1 MGEGLPTEPI
11 SPRSETFGERWG
23 TMTQVHL
30 ENVTKV
36 FPIEGQILAGI
47 KDLGRALSGGP
58 KEPLGHEAGIKALD
72 EVNLL
77 IRHGETMGLI
87 GPTACGKTT
96 LLKVI
101 AGLIAPDQGVVY
113 FDGQDVTRM
122 PPRER
127 NIGMVF
133 QDYAL
138 YPHLTSLENLAF
150 PFVVQQR
157 EEEIPERVRVT
168 SQIMGLGFD
177 KLLGRMPRTLSV
189 GERQRVAVARCIIR
203 EPRVFLF
210 DEPLSNLDA
219 KLRVQTRVEIKKLLR
234 RFRITSIYTTHDQ
247 IEALAL
253 ADRLAVMNEGR
264 IEQVGTQGE
273 IYNWPVNVF
282 VAGFVG
288 TPAMNFFQG
297 RVEDGGLRFAD
308 FSLPFLPRLK
318 SRLLPDQEVILGI
331 RPEHIAIGA
340 EGPLRARVEEIQP
353 WVTARAQIIRTRLDG
368 STCVVRAGA
377 EVPVWVGDFVSLRFE
392 KERLHLFDAQ
402 TGVRFR

>member
-1 MGEGLPTEPI
+1 
-11 SPRSETFGERWG
+11 
-23 TMTQVHL
+23 MTQVRL

-36 FPIEGQILAGI
+36 FPVEGRILDDI
-47 KDLGRALSGGP
+47 KELGRALSG
-58 KEPLGHEAGIKALD
+58 KELPGDKAGIKALNK
-72 EVNLL
+72 VNLL
-77 IRHGETMGLI
+77 IRHGETLGLI

-101 AGLIAPDQGVVY
+101 AGLIAPDEGAVY
-113 FDGQDVTRM
+113 FDGQDVTKM

-133 QDYAL
+133 QNYAL

-168 SQIMGLGFD
+168 SKIMGLGFD
-177 KLLGRMPRTLSV
+177 KLLGRLPRTLSV

-219 KLRVQTRVEIKKLLR
+219 KLRAQTRVEIKRLLR
-234 RFRITSIYTTHDQ
+234 RFCITSIYATHDQ
-247 IEALAL
+247 SEALAL

-264 IEQVGTQGE
+264 IEQVGTQAE

-297 RVEDGGLRFAD
+297 RVEHEGLRFAD

-318 SRLLPDQEVILGI
+318 SRPQPGQDVILGI

-340 EGPLRARVEEIQP
+340 EVPLRARVEEIQP
-353 WVTARAQIIRTRLDG
+353 WVTARAQIIRVRLDE
-368 STCVVRAGA
+368 STCVVRAGE
-377 EVPVWVGDFVSLRFE
+377 EVPVRVGDLVRLCFDE
-392 KERLHLFDAQ
+392 ERLHLFDAQ
-402 TGVRFR
+402 SGKRLA

>member
-1 MGEGLPTEPI
+1 
-11 SPRSETFGERWG
+11 
-23 TMTQVHL
+23 MTQVRL

-36 FPIEGQILAGI
+36 FPLEGRELMGI
-47 KDLGRALSGGP
+47 RGFVGEG
-58 KEPLGHEAGIKALD
+58 AGIKALD
-72 EVNLL
+72 RVNLL
-77 IRHGETMGLI
+77 IRHGEIMGLI

-101 AGLIAPDQGVVY
+101 AGLIVPDEGAVY
-113 FDGQDVTRM
+113 FDGEDVTRM

-133 QDYAL
+133 QSFAL

-157 EEEIPERVRVT
+157 EEEIPERVRAT

-177 KLLGRMPRTLSV
+177 KLLGRLPRTLSV

-219 KLRVQTRVEIKKLLR
+219 KLRAQTRVEIKKLLR
-234 RFRITSIYTTHDQ
+234 RFRITSVYATHDQ
-247 IEALAL
+247 TEAIAL
-253 ADRLAVMNEGR
+253 SDRLAVMNEGR
-264 IEQVGTQGE
+264 IEQVGTYGE
-273 IYNWPVNVF
+273 IYNWPANVF

-288 TPAMNFFQG
+288 TPTMNFFRG
-297 RVEDGGLRFAD
+297 RVEDGGLRFPD
-308 FSLPFLPRLK
+308 FSLPFLPRLRT
-318 SRLLPDQEVILGI
+318 RLRPGREVILGI

-340 EGPLRARVEEIQP
+340 EGPLRGRVEKIELL
-353 WVTARAQIIRTRLDG
+353 VTQRAQIIRTRLNG
-368 STCVVRAGA
+368 GTCVVRAGA
-377 EVPVWVGDFVSLRFE
+377 EVPVWVGDFVSLRFDQ
-392 KERLHLFDAQ
+392 ERLHLFDAES
-402 TGVRFR
+402 GKRLV

>member
-1 MGEGLPTEPI
+1 
-11 SPRSETFGERWG
+11 
-23 TMTQVHL
+23 MTQVHL

-168 SQIMGLGFD
+168 SKIMGLGFD
-177 KLLGRMPRTLSV
+177 KLLGRLPRTLSV

-219 KLRVQTRVEIKKLLR
+219 KLRSQTRVEIKRLLR
-234 RFRITSIYTTHDQ
+234 RFRITSVYATHDQ
-247 IEALAL
+247 SEAIAL
-253 ADRLAVMNEGR
+253 SDRLAVMNEGR
-264 IEQVGTQGE
+264 IEQVGTQRE
-273 IYNWPVNVF
+273 IYNWPGNVF

-288 TPAMNFFQG
+288 TPTMNFFRG
-297 RVEDGGLRFAD
+297 RVEEGGLRFAD
-308 FSLPFLPRLK
+308 FRLPFLLRLK
-318 SRLLPDQEVILGI
+318 RRLHAGQEVILGI

-340 EGPLRARVEEIQP
+340 EEPLRARVEQIQP
-353 WVTARAQIIRTRLDG
+353 LVTQRAQIIYARLPPVPSNFGGLGG
-368 STCVVRAGA
+368 STFVVRAGA
-377 EVPVWVGDFVSLRFE
+377 EVLVSVGDSVSLRFDE
-392 KERLHLFDAQ
+392 ERSHLFDAQ
-402 TGVRFR
+402 TGKRLS

>member
-1 MGEGLPTEPI
+1 
-11 SPRSETFGERWG
+11 
-23 TMTQVHL
+23 MTQVRL

-36 FPIEGQILAGI
+36 FPIEGHLLDGI
-47 KDLGRALSGGP
+47 RELGRTFGG
-58 KEPLGHEAGIKALD
+58 KEPPGGKAGIKALD

-77 IRHGETMGLI
+77 IRHGETMSLI

-101 AGLIAPDQGVVY
+101 AGLIAPDEGAVY
-113 FDGQDVTRM
+113 FDGQDVTKM

-138 YPHLTSLENLAF
+138 YPHLTSLGNLSF

-168 SQIMGLGFD
+168 SKIMGLGFD
-177 KLLGRMPRTLSV
+177 SLLGRMPRTLSV

-234 RFRITSIYTTHDQ
+234 RFRITSVYATHDQ
-247 IEALAL
+247 TEALAL
-253 ADRLAVMNEGR
+253 SDRLAVMNEGR
-264 IEQVGTQGE
+264 IEQVGTHAE
-273 IYNWPVNVF
+273 LYNWPVNAF

-288 TPAMNFFQG
+288 TPAMNFFRG
-297 RVEDGGLRFAD
+297 RVEDEGLRFAD
-308 FSLPFLPRLK
+308 FSLPFLPHLKARLH
-318 SRLLPDQEVILGI
+318 PGQEVILGI

-340 EGPLRARVEEIQP
+340 EGHLRARVEQIQP
-353 WVTARAQIIRTRLDG
+353 LVTERAQIIYTRLPPVPPKIGGPGG
-368 STCVVRAGA
+368 STCVVRAGE
-377 EVPVWVGDFVSLRFE
+377 EVSVRIGDSVSLRFDQE
-392 KERLHLFDAQ
+392 WLHLFDAQ
-402 TGVRFR
+402 SGKRLS

>member
-1 MGEGLPTEPI
+1 
-11 SPRSETFGERWG
+11 
-23 TMTQVHL
+23 MTQVRL

-36 FPIEGQILAGI
+36 FPIEGSVLAGL
-47 KDLGRALSGGP
+47 KELLGDKA
-58 KEPLGHEAGIKALD
+58 EIKALD
-72 EVNLL
+72 KVNLL
-77 IRHGETMGLI
+77 IRHGETLGLI

-101 AGLIAPDQGVVY
+101 AGLIAPDEGAVY
-113 FDGQDVTRM
+113 FDGQDVTKM

-133 QDYAL
+133 QSYAL

-168 SQIMGLGFD
+168 SKIMGLGFD
-177 KLLGRMPRTLSV
+177 KLLGRMPRTLSM
-189 GERQRVAVARCIIR
+189 GERQRVAVGRCIIR

-219 KLRVQTRVEIKKLLR
+219 KLRAQTRVEIKKLLR
-234 RFRITSIYTTHDQ
+234 RFRITSVYATHDQ
-247 IEALAL
+247 SEAIAL
-253 ADRLAVMNEGR
+253 SDRLAVMNEGR
-264 IEQVGTQGE
+264 IEQVGTYGE
-273 IYNWPVNVF
+273 IYHWPVNVF

-288 TPAMNFFQG
+288 TPAMNFFHG

-308 FSLPFLPRLK
+308 FTLPFLPRLRT
-318 SRLLPDQEVILGI
+318 RLHPGQEVILGI

-340 EGPLRARVEEIQP
+340 EAPLRARVEQIQP
-353 WVTARAQIIRTRLDG
+353 LVTKRAQIVYTQLDG

-377 EVPVWVGDFVSLRFE
+377 EVLVSVGDFVSLRFDE
-392 KERLHLFDAQ
+392 ERLHLFNAR
-402 TGVRFR
+402 TEESLR

>member
-1 MGEGLPTEPI
+1 
-11 SPRSETFGERWG
+11 
-23 TMTQVHL
+23 MTQVRL
-30 ENVTKV
+30 ENVSKV
-36 FPIEGQILAGI
+36 FPMEGRILDGI
-47 KDLGRALSGGP
+47 KGLGQALSSGA
-58 KEPLGHEAGIKALD
+58 KEPLGDEAGIKALD

-77 IRHGETMGLI
+77 IRHSETLSLI

-101 AGLIAPDQGVVY
+101 AGLIAPDEGVVY
-113 FDGQDVTRM
+113 FDGQDVTKM
-122 PPRER
+122 PPGER

-133 QDYAL
+133 QSYAL

-150 PFVVQQR
+150 PFIVQQR

-168 SQIMGLGFD
+168 SKIMGIGFD
-177 KLLGRMPRTLSV
+177 KLLGRLPRTLSI

-234 RFRITSIYTTHDQ
+234 RFRITSVYTTHDQ
-247 IEALAL
+247 TEALAM

-264 IEQVGTQGE
+264 IEQVGTHGE
-273 IYNWPVNVF
+273 LYNWPANVF

-288 TPAMNFFQG
+288 TPAMNFFRG

-318 SRLLPDQEVILGI
+318 RRLPSGQEVILGI
-331 RPEHIAIGA
+331 RPEHISIGA
-340 EGPLRARVEEIQP
+340 EGPVRGTVEQIQP
-353 WVTARAQIIRTRLDG
+353 WVTARAQIIQARLDG

-377 EVPVWVGDFVSLRFE
+377 EVPVWVGDSVSLRFDE
-392 KERLHLFDAQ
+392 ERLHLFDAQ
-402 TGVRFR
+402 MGKRLS

>member
-1 MGEGLPTEPI
+1 
-11 SPRSETFGERWG
+11 
-23 TMTQVHL
+23 MTQVRL

-36 FPIEGQILAGI
+36 FPIEGQALASI
-47 KDLGRALSGGP
+47 REFGRALSGGP
-58 KEPLGHEAGIKALD
+58 KELLGGKAEIRALD
-72 EVNLL
+72 KVNLL

-101 AGLIAPDQGVVY
+101 AGLIALDEGAVY
-113 FDGQDVTRM
+113 FDGQDVTKM
-122 PPRER
+122 PPWER

-138 YPHLTSLENLAF
+138 YPHMTSLENLAF
-150 PFVVQQR
+150 PFVVRQM
-157 EEEIPERVRVT
+157 EEEIPERVRAT
-168 SQIMGLGFD
+168 FKIMGLGFD
-177 KLLGRMPRTLSV
+177 KLLGRLPRTLSD

-203 EPRVFLF
+203 EPRVLLF
-210 DEPLSNLDA
+210 EEPLSNLDA
-219 KLRVQTRVEIKKLLR
+219 KLRSQTRVEIKRLLR
-234 RFRITSIYTTHDQ
+234 RFRITSVYATHDQ
-247 IEALAL
+247 SEAIAL

-288 TPAMNFFQG
+288 TPAMNFFRG
-297 RVEDGGLRFAD
+297 RVENGGLRFAD

-318 SRLLPDQEVILGI
+318 RMLQPGQEVILGI

-340 EGPLRARVEEIQP
+340 EGPLPVRVEQMQP
-353 WVTARAQIIRTRLDG
+353 LVTKRAQIIRARLDG

-377 EVPVWVGDFVSLRFE
+377 EVPVWVGDFVSLRFDQ
-392 KERLHLFDAQ
+392 ERLHLFDAQ
-402 TGVRFR
+402 TGKRLR

>member
-1 MGEGLPTEPI
+1 
-11 SPRSETFGERWG
+11 
-23 TMTQVHL
+23 MTQVRL
-30 ENVTKV
+30 ENVSKV
-36 FPIEGQILAGI
+36 FPIEGHLLDGI
-47 KDLGRALSGGP
+47 KELGRTFGG
-58 KEPLGHEAGIKALD
+58 KEPPGGRAGIKALD
-72 EVNLL
+72 NANLL
-77 IRHGETMGLI
+77 IRRGETMSLI

-101 AGLIAPDQGVVY
+101 AGLIAPDEGAVY
-113 FDGQDVTRM
+113 FDGQDVTKM
-122 PPRER
+122 PPKDR

-138 YPHLTSLENLAF
+138 YPHLTSLGNLSF

-168 SQIMGLGFD
+168 SRIMGLGFD

-234 RFRITSIYTTHDQ
+234 RFRITSVYTTHDQ
-247 IEALAL
+247 TEALAL

-264 IEQVGTQGE
+264 IEQVGTYGE
-273 IYNWPVNVF
+273 IYSWPVNVF

-297 RVEDGGLRFAD
+297 RVADGGLRFAD
-308 FSLPFLPRLK
+308 FGLPFLPRLK
-318 SRLLPDQEVILGI
+318 ARPHPGQEVILGI

-340 EGPLRARVEEIQP
+340 EGHVWARVEQIQP
-353 WVTARAQIIRTRLDG
+353 LVTDRAQIIYARLDG
-368 STCVVRAGA
+368 SPCVIRAGA
-377 EVPVWVGDFVSLRFE
+377 EVPVAVGDSVSLRFDR
-392 KERLHLFDAQ
+392 ERLHLFDAR
-402 TGVRFR
+402 TEKRLA

>member
-1 MGEGLPTEPI
+1 
-11 SPRSETFGERWG
+11 
-23 TMTQVHL
+23 
-30 ENVTKV
+30 
-36 FPIEGQILAGI
+36 
-47 KDLGRALSGGP
+47 
-58 KEPLGHEAGIKALD
+58 LD
-72 EVNLL
+72 NVNLL

-96 LLKVI
+96 LLRVV
-101 AGLIAPDQGVVY
+101 AGLIAPDEGAVY

-133 QDYAL
+133 QEYAL

-177 KLLGRMPRTLSV
+177 RLLGRLPRTLSI
-189 GERQRVAVARCIIR
+189 GEKQRVAVARCIIR
-203 EPRVFLF
+203 DPRVFLF

-219 KLRVQTRVEIKKLLR
+219 KLRVQTRVEIRKLLR
-234 RFRITSIYTTHDQ
+234 RFRITSVYTTHDQ
-247 IEALAL
+247 TEAIAL
-253 ADRLAVMNEGR
+253 ADRLAVMNEGH
-264 IEQVGTQGE
+264 IEQVGTHGE

-288 TPAMNFFQG
+288 TPAMNFFRG
-297 RVEDGGLRFAD
+297 RVEDERLRFAD
-308 FSLPFLPRLK
+308 FSLPFLPYLK
-318 SRLLPDQEVILGI
+318 TRPQSGQEVILGI

-340 EGPLRARVEEIQP
+340 EGPLRARVEEIEP
-353 WVTARAQIIRTRLDG
+353 WVTERAQIIRVQLDG
-368 STCVVRAGA
+368 STCVVRTGT
-377 EVPVWVGDFVSLRFE
+377 EVPVWVGDLVSLRFDE
-392 KERLHLFDAQ
+392 ERLHLFDAQ
-402 TGVRFR
+402 SGERLR

>member
-1 MGEGLPTEPI
+1 
-11 SPRSETFGERWG
+11 
-23 TMTQVHL
+23 MTQVRL

-36 FPIEGQILAGI
+36 FPIEGSVLDSI
-47 KDLGRALSGGP
+47 KELLGDQ
-58 KEPLGHEAGIKALD
+58 AGIKALD
-72 EVNLL
+72 QVNLL
-77 IRHGETMGLI
+77 IRHGETLGLI

-101 AGLIAPDQGVVY
+101 AGLIAPDEGAVY
-113 FDGQDVTRM
+113 FDGQDVTKM
-122 PPRER
+122 SPKDR

-133 QDYAL
+133 QSYAL
-138 YPHLTSLENLAF
+138 YPHLTSLGNLSF

-177 KLLGRMPRTLSV
+177 KLLGCLPSTLSI
-189 GERQRVAVARCIIR
+189 GEKQRVAVGRCIIR

-234 RFRITSIYTTHDQ
+234 RFRITSVYATHDQ
-247 IEALAL
+247 TEAIAL
-253 ADRLAVMNEGR
+253 SDRLAVMNEGR
-264 IEQVGTQGE
+264 IEQVGTYGE
-273 IYNWPVNVF
+273 VYNWPVNAF

-318 SRLLPDQEVILGI
+318 TRLHLSQEVILGI

-340 EGPLRARVEEIQP
+340 EGPLRARVEQIQP
-353 WVTARAQIIRTRLDG
+353 LVTQRAQIIYARLDG
-368 STCVVRAGA
+368 SPCVVRAGA
-377 EVPVWVGDFVSLRFE
+377 EVPVKLGDSVWLRFDQ
-392 KERLHLFDAQ
+392 ERLHLFDAQ
-402 TGVRFR
+402 TEKRLR

>member
-1 MGEGLPTEPI
+1 
-11 SPRSETFGERWG
+11 
-23 TMTQVHL
+23 MTQVRL

-36 FPIEGQILAGI
+36 FPIEGRVLDGV
-47 KDLGRALSGGP
+47 KDLGRALSR
-58 KEPLGHEAGIKALD
+58 KELPGDKAGIKALD
-72 EVNLL
+72 NVNLL
-77 IRHGETMGLI
+77 IRHGETMSLI

-101 AGLIAPDQGVVY
+101 AGLIEPDEGAVY
-113 FDGQDVTRM
+113 FDGQDVTKS

-133 QDYAL
+133 QNYAL
-138 YPHLTSLENLAF
+138 YPHLTSLGNLAF

-168 SQIMGLGFD
+168 SKIMGLGFD
-177 KLLGRMPRTLSV
+177 KLLGRIPRTLSD

-219 KLRVQTRVEIKKLLR
+219 KLRVQTRVEIKRLLM
-234 RFRITSIYTTHDQ
+234 RFRITSVYATHDQ
-247 IEALAL
+247 TEAIAL

-264 IEQVGTQGE
+264 IEQVGTQRE

-288 TPAMNFFQG
+288 SPAMNFFRG
-297 RVEDGGLRFAD
+297 RVEEGGLSFAD
-308 FSLPFLPRLK
+308 FSLTFLPRLK
-318 SRLLPDQEVILGI
+318 RRLQPGQEVILGI

-340 EGPLRARVEEIQP
+340 EGPLQARVEQIEP
-353 WVTARAQIIRTRLDG
+353 WVTERAQIIRVRLNG
-368 STCVVRAGA
+368 STCVIRAGG
-377 EVPVWVGDFVSLRFE
+377 EVPVMLGDSVSLLFDE
-392 KERLHLFDAQ
+392 ERLHLFDAQ
-402 TGVRFR
+402 SEVRLR

>member
-1 MGEGLPTEPI
+1 
-11 SPRSETFGERWG
+11 
-23 TMTQVHL
+23 MTQVRL

-36 FPIEGQILAGI
+36 FPIEGQILDGI
-47 KDLGRALSGGP
+47 KELGRALSGGT
-58 KEPLGHEAGIKALD
+58 KEHLGDKAGIKALD
-72 EVNLL
+72 NVNLL

-96 LLKVI
+96 LLRVV
-101 AGLIAPDQGVVY
+101 AGLIAPDEGAVY

-133 QDYAL
+133 QEYAL

-177 KLLGRMPRTLSV
+177 RLLGRLPRTLSI
-189 GERQRVAVARCIIR
+189 GEKQRVAVARCIIR
-203 EPRVFLF
+203 DPRVFLF

-219 KLRVQTRVEIKKLLR
+219 KLRVQTRVEIRKLLR
-234 RFRITSIYTTHDQ
+234 RFRITSVYTTHDQ
-247 IEALAL
+247 TEAIAL
-253 ADRLAVMNEGR
+253 ADRLAVMNEGH
-264 IEQVGTQGE
+264 IEQVGTHGE

-288 TPAMNFFQG
+288 TPAMNFFRG
-297 RVEDGGLRFAD
+297 RVEDERLRFAD
-308 FSLPFLPRLK
+308 FSLPFLPYLK
-318 SRLLPDQEVILGI
+318 TRPQSGQEVILGI

-340 EGPLRARVEEIQP
+340 EGPLRARVEEIEP
-353 WVTARAQIIRTRLDG
+353 WVTERAQIIRVQLDG
-368 STCVVRAGA
+368 STCVVRTGT
-377 EVPVWVGDFVSLRFE
+377 EVPVWVGDLVSLRFDE
-392 KERLHLFDAQ
+392 ERLHLFDAQ
-402 TGVRFR
+402 SGERLR

>member
-1 MGEGLPTEPI
+1 
-11 SPRSETFGERWG
+11 
-23 TMTQVHL
+23 MTQVRL

-36 FPIEGQILAGI
+36 FPMEGQILDGI
-47 KDLGRALSGGP
+47 KELGRALSG
-58 KEPLGHEAGIKALD
+58 KELPGDKAGIKALD
-72 EVNLL
+72 KVNLL
-77 IRHGETMGLI
+77 IRHGETMSLI

-101 AGLIAPDQGVVY
+101 AGLIAPDEGAVY
-113 FDGQDVTRM
+113 FDGQNVTKM
-122 PPRER
+122 PPKER

-133 QDYAL
+133 QSYAL

-150 PFVVQQR
+150 PFIVQQR

-168 SQIMGLGFD
+168 SKIMGLGFD
-177 KLLGRMPRTLSV
+177 KLLGRLPRTLSI

-219 KLRVQTRVEIKKLLR
+219 KLRSQTRVEIKRLLR
-234 RFRITSIYTTHDQ
+234 RFRITSVYTTHDQ
-247 IEALAL
+247 TEALAL

-288 TPAMNFFQG
+288 TPAMNFFRG
-297 RVEDGGLRFAD
+297 WVEDGGLCFAD
-308 FSLPFLPRLK
+308 FSLPFLPRVK
-318 SRLLPDQEVILGI
+318 RRLWSGQEVILGI

-340 EGPLRARVEEIQP
+340 EGPLRAEVEGIEP
-353 WVTARAQIIRTRLDG
+353 WVTKRAQIIRTRLDG
-368 STCVVRAGA
+368 STCVVRAGE
-377 EVPVWVGDFVSLRFE
+377 EVPVRLGDSVSLRFDE
-392 KERLHLFDAQ
+392 ERLHLFDAQ
-402 TGVRFR
+402 SGVRLR

>member
-1 MGEGLPTEPI
+1 
-11 SPRSETFGERWG
+11 
-23 TMTQVHL
+23 MTQVRL
-30 ENVTKV
+30 ENVTKT
-36 FPIEGQILAGI
+36 FPIEGHVLDGI
-47 KDLGRALSGGP
+47 KDLGRALSMGA
-58 KEPLGHEAGIKALD
+58 KEPLGDKAGIKALD
-72 EVNLL
+72 KVNLL
-77 IRHGETMGLI
+77 IRHGETMSLI

-96 LLKVI
+96 LLRAI
-101 AGLIAPDQGVVY
+101 AGLIAPDEGAVY
-113 FDGQDVTRM
+113 FDGQDVTEM

-168 SQIMGLGFD
+168 SRIMGLGFD

-219 KLRVQTRVEIKKLLR
+219 KLRAQTRVEIKKLLR
-234 RFRITSIYTTHDQ
+234 HFRITSVYTTHDQ
-247 IEALAL
+247 SEALAL

-264 IEQVGTQGE
+264 IEQVGTHAE
-273 IYNWPVNVF
+273 LYNWPVNVF

-288 TPAMNFFQG
+288 TPAMNFFRG
-297 RVEDGGLRFAD
+297 RVGEGVLRFAD

-318 SRLLPDQEVILGI
+318 RGLQPSQEVILGI
-331 RPEHIAIGA
+331 RPEHIAVSV
-340 EGPLRARVEEIQP
+340 EGHLRARVEQIQP
-353 WVTARAQIIRTRLDG
+353 LVTERAQIIYARLDE
-368 STCVVRAGA
+368 STCVVRAGE
-377 EVPVWVGDFVSLRFE
+377 EVSVRVGDSVSLRFDE
-392 KERLHLFDAQ
+392 ERLHLFDAQ
-402 TGVRFR
+402 SEKRLH

>member
-1 MGEGLPTEPI
+1 
-11 SPRSETFGERWG
+11 
-23 TMTQVHL
+23 MTQVRL

-36 FPIEGQILAGI
+36 FPIEGQTLASI
-47 KDLGRALSGGP
+47 KEFLGD
-58 KEPLGHEAGIKALD
+58 KAGIKALD
-72 EVNLL
+72 KVDLL
-77 IRHGETMGLI
+77 IRHGETLGLI

-96 LLKVI
+96 LLRVI
-101 AGLIAPDQGVVY
+101 AGLIAPDEGVVY
-113 FDGQDVTRM
+113 FDDQDVTET

-138 YPHLTSLENLAF
+138 YPHKTSLGNLAF
-150 PFVVQQR
+150 PFVVRRR

-168 SQIMGLGFD
+168 SKIMGLGFN
-177 KLLGRMPRTLSV
+177 KLLGRMPRILSD
-189 GERQRVAVARCIIR
+189 GEKQRVAVARCIIR

-219 KLRVQTRVEIKKLLR
+219 KLRVQTRVEIKRLLQ
-234 RFRITSIYTTHDQ
+234 RFRITSVYTTHDQ
-247 IEALAL
+247 IEAIAL

-264 IEQVGTQGE
+264 IEQVGTQAE
-273 IYNWPVNVF
+273 IYNWPVNIF

-288 TPAMNFFQG
+288 SPAMNFFRG

-318 SRLLPDQEVILGI
+318 TRLQSGQEVILGI

-340 EGPLRARVEEIQP
+340 EDPLKARVEQIEP
-353 WVTARAQIIRTRLDG
+353 WVTERAQIIRARLAG
-368 STCVVRAGA
+368 STCVVRAGEDA
-377 EVPVWVGDFVSLRFE
+377 LVEAGDLVSLRFDE
-392 KERLHLFDAQ
+392 EWLRLFDAQ
-402 TGVRFR
+402 TGNRLR

>member
-1 MGEGLPTEPI
+1 
-11 SPRSETFGERWG
+11 
-23 TMTQVHL
+23 MTQVRL

-36 FPIEGQILAGI
+36 FPTEGQPLASI
-47 KDLGRALSGGP
+47 KGFGRALSGGA
-58 KEPLGHEAGIKALD
+58 KESLGDKAEIKALD
-72 EVNLL
+72 NVSLL

-101 AGLIAPDQGVVY
+101 AGLIAPDQGAVY
-113 FDGQDVTRM
+113 FDGQNVTKM

-133 QDYAL
+133 QEYAL

-157 EEEIPERVRVT
+157 EEEIPERVSVT
-168 SQIMGLGFD
+168 SKIMGLGFD
-177 KLLGRMPRTLSV
+177 KLLGRLPRTLSV

-203 EPRVFLF
+203 EPCVFLF

-219 KLRVQTRVEIKKLLR
+219 KLRAQTRVEIKKLLR
-234 RFRITSIYTTHDQ
+234 RFRITSVYTTHDQ
-247 IEALAL
+247 TEALAL

-264 IEQVGTQGE
+264 IEQVGTHGE
-273 IYNWPVNVF
+273 IYNWPANVF

-288 TPAMNFFQG
+288 TPAMNFFRG
-297 RVEDGGLRFAD
+297 RVEDEELRFAD
-308 FSLPFLPRLK
+308 FSLPFVPRLK
-318 SRLLPDQEVILGI
+318 SRLQPGQEVILGI

-340 EGPLRARVEEIQP
+340 GGALRARVEEIEP
-353 WVTARAQIIRTRLDG
+353 WVTARAQIIRVRLDR
-368 STCVVRAGA
+368 STCVVRAGI
-377 EVPVWVGDFVSLRFE
+377 EVTVGVGDFVSLRFDE
-392 KERLHLFDAQ
+392 ERLHLFDAQ
-402 TGVRFR
+402 TGNRLR

>member
-1 MGEGLPTEPI
+1 
-11 SPRSETFGERWG
+11 
-23 TMTQVHL
+23 MTQVRL

-36 FPIEGQILAGI
+36 FPMEGQILDGI
-47 KDLGRALSGGP
+47 KELGRALSG
-58 KEPLGHEAGIKALD
+58 KELPGDKAGIKALNK
-72 EVNLL
+72 VNLL
-77 IRHGETMGLI
+77 IRHGETLGLI

-101 AGLIAPDQGVVY
+101 AGLIAPDEGAVY
-113 FDGQDVTRM
+113 FDDQDVARM

-133 QDYAL
+133 QEYAL

-150 PFVVQQR
+150 SFVVQQR

-168 SQIMGLGFD
+168 SKIMGMGFD
-177 KLLGRMPRTLSV
+177 KLLGRLPRTLSV
-189 GERQRVAVARCIIR
+189 GEKQRVAVARCIIR

-234 RFRITSIYTTHDQ
+234 RFRITSVYTTHDQ
-247 IEALAL
+247 TEAIAL

-264 IEQVGTQGE
+264 IEQVGTHGE

-288 TPAMNFFQG
+288 TPAMNFFRG
-297 RVEDGGLRFAD
+297 RVEDEGLRFAD

-318 SRLLPDQEVILGI
+318 KRLQPGQEVTLGI
-331 RPEHIAIGA
+331 RPEHIAIGG
-340 EGPLRARVEEIQP
+340 EGILRARVEKIEP
-353 WVTARAQIIRTRLDG
+353 LVTERAQIIHTQLNG
-368 STCVVRAGA
+368 SIFVVRVGEAVLVRPGDS
-377 EVPVWVGDFVSLRFE
+377 VWLRFDE
-392 KERLHLFDAQ
+392 ERVHLFDAQ
-402 TGVRFR
+402 TGERLR